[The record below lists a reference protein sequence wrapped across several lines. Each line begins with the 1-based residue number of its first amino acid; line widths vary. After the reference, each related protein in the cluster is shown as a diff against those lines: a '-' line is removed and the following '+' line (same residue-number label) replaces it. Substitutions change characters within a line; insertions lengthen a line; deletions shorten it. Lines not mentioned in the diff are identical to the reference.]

1 MQTTQPKSGRRARSP
16 WPTLPLLAPIARA
29 VVLLALIASAAVVPA
44 EAAKQRVRIVASLP
58 NLGSIARDI
67 GGDRVEVTTIALGV
81 QDAHF
86 VDPKPSYIV
95 RLRAADLLLVNG
107 LDLEIGWIPPL
118 VQGAR
123 TARLMPG
130 GLSYVDC
137 SQGIQVLEVPA
148 LLSRAEGDVH
158 PYGNP
163 HYLAD
168 PLNAESVAGT
178 IAEALKR
185 IDPDGA
191 GKYEDRRRDFVARLH
206 AALFGSELVGLVG
219 GPKLARE
226 AAGGNFDL
234 LLDGTRI
241 GGQPLR
247 ARLGGWLGT
256 MQPFRGRPI
265 VTYHR
270 DYSYFAARFGLRV
283 VGYLEPKPGIP
294 PAPKHLEEIAA
305 LLQSGAA
312 RVIVT
317 RPYVEHRST
326 DLVASRTGATVL
338 TLPLEAG
345 GAPGTDDYL
354 KLLDHVVG
362 AIAGA
367 LRDTGAPPAAGDA
380 PAGSAPPGRAPVH
393 PAGG

>member
-1 MQTTQPKSGRRARSP
+1 MRTAF
-16 WPTLPLLAPIARA
+16 LATAA
-29 VVLLALIASAAVVPA
+29 LALIGAGVVAPA
-44 EAAKQRVRIVASLP
+44 QAAKERVRIVASLP
-58 NLGSIARDI
+58 NLGSIAREI
-67 GGDRVEVTTIALGV
+67 GGDRVEVMTIALGV

-95 RLRAADLLLVNG
+95 RLRAANLLLVNG
-107 LDLEIGWIPPL
+107 LDLEVGWIPPL

-137 SQGIQVLEVPA
+137 STGIQVLEVPSS
-148 LLSRAEGDVH
+148 LSRSEGDVH

-168 PLNAESVAGT
+168 PINAESVAGT
-178 IAEALKR
+178 IADALKR
-185 IDPDGA
+185 VDPDDA
-191 GKYEDRRRDFVARLH
+191 EKYEARRRNWVGRLH
-206 AALFGSELVGLVG
+206 TAMFGAELVGLVG
-219 GPKLARE
+219 GAKLARE
-226 AAGGNFDL
+226 AAAGNLDL
-234 LLDGTRI
+234 LLDGTRM

-247 ARLGGWLGT
+247 SRLGGWLGA
-256 MQPFRGRPI
+256 MQPYRGRPI

-270 DYSYFAARFGLRV
+270 DFSYFAARFGLRIV
-283 VGYLEPKPGIP
+283 AHLEPKPGIP
-294 PAPKHLEEIAA
+294 PAPKHLEEITA
-305 LLQSGAA
+305 LLKTGAA

-338 TLPLEAG
+338 TQPQEAG

-354 KLLDHVVG
+354 ALIDHMTR
-362 AIAGA
+362 AIAQA
-367 LRDTGAPPAAGDA
+367 LRETGTPPPIGAPTPT
-380 PAGSAPPGRAPVH
+380 
-393 PAGG
+393 AGG

>member
-1 MQTTQPKSGRRARSP
+1 MRTMDSGFHRTGGPA
-16 WPTLPLLAPIARA
+16 AHVARA
-29 VVLLALIASAAVVPA
+29 FLTVAILVPA
-44 EAAKQRVRIVASLP
+44 LAAAIVPVEAAKARVKIVASLP
-58 NLGSIARDI
+58 NFGSIAREV

-130 GLSYVDC
+130 GASHVDC

-148 LLSRAEGDVH
+148 VLSRSEGDIH
-158 PYGNP
+158 PFGNP

-168 PLNAESVAGT
+168 PLNAESVAAT

-185 IDPDGA
+185 IDPEGA
-191 GKYEDRRRDFVARLH
+191 KGYEERRRDFTARLH
-206 AALFGSELVGLVG
+206 NALFGPDLVGLAG

-226 AAGGNFDL
+226 AASGNFDA

-247 ARLGGWLGT
+247 ARLGGWLGA
-256 MQPFRGRPI
+256 MAPYRGRPI

-270 DYSYFAARFGLRV
+270 DYSYFAARFGLHIV
-283 VGYLEPKPGIP
+283 AYLEPKPGIP
-294 PAPKHLEEIAA
+294 PAPKHLEEISA
-305 LLQSGAA
+305 LLQGGAA

-317 RPYVEHRST
+317 RPFVEHRST
-326 DLVASRTGATVL
+326 DLIAARTGATIL

-345 GAPGTDDYL
+345 GAEGTDSYL
-354 KLLDHVVG
+354 ALIDHVV
-362 AIAGA
+362 AALAGA
-367 LRDTGAPPAAGDA
+367 LRDTGGGAP
-380 PAGSAPPGRAPVH
+380 
-393 PAGG
+393 GG